1 MPAALSLAAALVFA
15 GCEQR
20 VSSGNID
27 VLNKQQV
34 QAQKRARSS
43 ESTDEGL
50 TMKEVE
56 AVLGTPH
63 KVTQG
68 KVKRD
73 VVKEFSFAT
82 WTYEQDGQR
91 IELGFVDGKLQG
103 SVPKFG
109 EVQDDRAPL
118 SMKPKPAGEPAK

>member
-1 MPAALSLAAALVFA
+1 MPVVLPLAAALFCM

-20 VSSGNID
+20 VSPGNLD
-27 VLNKQQV
+27 VLSKQQA
-34 QAQKRARSS
+34 QAQKRAQSS
-43 ESTDEGL
+43 ESSDEGL

-56 AVLGTPH
+56 AVLGAPQ
-63 KVTQG
+63 KVSQG

-73 VVKEFSFAT
+73 VVKEFAFAT

-103 SVPKFG
+103 TVPKFG
-109 EVQDDRAPL
+109 EVHDEVAPL
-118 SMKPKPAGEPAK
+118 SMKPKPAVEPAK